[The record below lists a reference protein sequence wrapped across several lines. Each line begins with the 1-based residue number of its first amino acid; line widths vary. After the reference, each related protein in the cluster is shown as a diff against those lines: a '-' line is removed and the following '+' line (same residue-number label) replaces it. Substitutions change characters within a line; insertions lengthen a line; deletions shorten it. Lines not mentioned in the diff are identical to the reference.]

1 MQHFDQGQREPFFTK
16 FAQFVPISMRSRDP
30 QTMRIEF
37 YLHLYFFIFALHPFL
52 GKKKSTDAQAK
63 QAFIAYL

>member
-1 MQHFDQGQREPFFTK
+1 
-16 FAQFVPISMRSRDP
+16 
-30 QTMRIEF
+30 MRIEF

-63 QAFIAYL
+63 QAFIGYLEGRGATLSKSP